1 MFGGNNSPI
10 APMSKPNRWSDGNLP
25 RYQPSIANDNTHR
38 PDKACTAEIMV
49 NHNGPTNSK
58 DGLYTKIKGARYL
71 AMPTLVDSTAVAMGG
86 VLAMAAAAKDANAT
100 GGVMVETTP
109 K

>member
-1 MFGGNNSPI
+1 
-10 APMSKPNRWSDGNLP
+10 
-25 RYQPSIANDNTHR
+25 
-38 PDKACTAEIMV
+38 
-49 NHNGPTNSK
+49 
-58 DGLYTKIKGARYL
+58 
-71 AMPTLVDSTAVAMGG
+71 MPTLVDSTAVAMGG